1 VRTSATSSGGLQVGI
16 QVDGLKE
23 TLRAFNAYGRDANK
37 ELRAAAGGLVDQLVP
52 VIMVAAGAA
61 GPQAALAASSVRRVS
76 DRVPAIGAGGTRR
89 VNPSRGSTRSFA
101 TRPKKL
107 SNKVTGGD
115 VFFGAEFGG
124 GRKPTTR
131 QFPPWTG
138 TAGRWF
144 FPTIRRATPKLM
156 ADYRRVLDDLADRF
170 DRGGNE

>member
-1 VRTSATSSGGLQVGI
+1 MKTSATSAGGLKVGI

-37 ELRAAAGGLVDQLVP
+37 ELRAAAGTLAEQLVP

-61 GPQAALAASSVRRVS
+61 GPQATLAASSVRRVS

-89 VNPSRGSTRSFA
+89 VRPQ
-101 TRPKKL
+101 TRPKRR
-107 SNKVTGGD
+107 VDAGD
-115 VFFGAEFGG
+115 VFFGSEFGG

-144 FPTIRRATPKLM
+144 FPTIRRATPQLM
-156 ADYRRVLDDLADRF
+156 AEYRRVLDDLADRF